1 MICRGYNSSIDTVF
15 LLSPAYCGGRRATFL
30 LRADSSL
37 LQATRL
43 VEGTLTLGEAF
54 AFMSQLYFRGKLA
67 YAMHFA
73 QVPQV
78 PRVPQVFQ
86 VRQRQAMSP
95 VQVITPTRG
104 LMPPDA
110 IITTD
115 LLREFAEV
123 DVKTD
128 DHRYR
133 APLDRDLKALR
144 RRVSDSSRVVLLG
157 SIATGKYVDALTA
170 VFGERLH
177 FPIDFVGRGDMSR
190 GGLMLRSVAAGI
202 ELPYS
207 PLVPHI
213 NRHGM
218 RPPKLAPLR

>member
-1 MICRGYNSSIDTVF
+1 
-15 LLSPAYCGGRRATFL
+15 
-30 LRADSSL
+30 
-37 LQATRL
+37 
-43 VEGTLTLGEAF
+43 LTLGEAF

-67 YAMHFA
+67 YATHFARVARMPRVA
-73 QVPQV
+73 QVPS
-78 PRVPQVFQ
+78 
-86 VRQRQAMSP
+86 A

-110 IITTD
+110 IITVD

-128 DHRYR
+128 DQRYR
-133 APLDRDLKALR
+133 APLDHDLKALR
-144 RRVSDSSRVVLLG
+144 RRVPASSRIVLLG

-170 VFGERLH
+170 VFGDRLY

-190 GGLMLRSVAAGI
+190 GGLMLRSVAAGV

-207 PLVPHI
+207 PLVPHVS
-213 NRHGM
+213 RHGM